1 MIRGFRIGFGERL
14 LGWRFARVTF
24 VVFPVRY
31 GERRVQSGL
40 TQAVDFTHGT
50 PLRLFVCGGRR
61 LRRRLRCSRP
71 VQLLRSDVIRG
82 RPDLRCFTFNQD
94 RLIDVSRL
102 HSI

>member
-14 LGWRFARVTF
+14 LGGRFARVTF

-40 TQAVDFTHGT
+40 AQAVDFTHGT

-61 LRRRLRCSRP
+61 LCRRLRCSRP

-82 RPDLRCFTFNQD
+82 RPDLLCFTFDQD
-94 RLIDVSRL
+94 RLVDVFRL